1 MEISSFFSKV
11 IGFVMY
17 RNCTFFLLESC
28 FWMHILNLI
37 LLQNMF
43 FGIKREISCF
53 FIGCESCKI
62 RSFAP
67 NECNARPLARKNE
80 KFFLTLNRLIYNG

>member
-28 FWMHILNLI
+28 FWMHILNSI

-43 FGIKREISCF
+43 FGIKREFSCF
-53 FIGCESCKI
+53 FIWFESCKI

-67 NECNARPLARKNE
+67 NECNARPYTRKKMKN
-80 KFFLTLNRLIYNG
+80 FF